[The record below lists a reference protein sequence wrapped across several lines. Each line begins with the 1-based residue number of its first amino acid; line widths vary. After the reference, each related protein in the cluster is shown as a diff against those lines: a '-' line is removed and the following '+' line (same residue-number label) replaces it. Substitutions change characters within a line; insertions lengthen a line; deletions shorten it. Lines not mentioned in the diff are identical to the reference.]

1 MHLELRLQRQPHLEE
16 FVAPYRASAGD
27 AAISIHRT
35 SRGAVDS
42 GLEFGP
48 ELYASS
54 GASAFA
60 GRDRAATDTGLRP
73 SLPGNAKEART
84 FRALIVTVVR
94 PQWCG
99 MCKATPN
106 GPQSTPECHQC
117 VYSSCPTRL
126 AARCPPVHS
135 DRPNSTGLTEGPLS
149 RRRTRGIFRNG
160 TVPSVGVKLPKVPSV
175 SICSVIEASSK
186 QSQKAAGGQLS
197 GSAPTCKLTEP
208 SSGEEVFTPPLS
220 WSPAA
225 GALTAIG
232 SMQVKILPMPGSLDT
247 RIAPPCA
254 PTIPA
259 AAESPSPRP
268 MNFVVKNGSKIRGL
282 IASSIPHPVSVT
294 RRKTYSPGGE
304 EEGSAGPAPAV
315 SVLMVSDPVQM
326 VTIPDPSPMASSA
339 LRYRLPISWRSL
351 IAVALHRRK

>member
-27 AAISIHRT
+27 TAISIHRK

-42 GLEFGP
+42 GLDLGP

-73 SLPGNAKEART
+73 SFPGHAKEART
-84 FRALIVTVVR
+84 FRALIVTVAR

-106 GPQSTPECHQC
+106 GSQSAPECHQC

-160 TVPSVGVKLPKVPSV
+160 TVTQRRCEAPKVPSV

-208 SSGEEVFTPPLS
+208 SSGEEVFTP
-220 WSPAA
+220 AA
-225 GALTAIG
+225 I
-232 SMQVKILPMPGSLDT
+232 MEPGSRRLDRNRKYASKNTTHAGLARYTNCSTVCTYDT
-247 RIAPPCA
+247 RCRGKSK
-254 PTIPA
+254 PA
-259 AAESPSPRP
+259 TDEFRCEERIKNPRP
-268 MNFVVKNGSKIRGL
+268 NCVFDTASCIGDPQENVFAGRRGRGGGWTGASGLRHKWSRIRC
-282 IASSIPHPVSVT
+282 
-294 RRKTYSPGGE
+294 K
-304 EEGSAGPAPAV
+304 
-315 SVLMVSDPVQM
+315 
-326 VTIPDPSPMASSA
+326 
-339 LRYRLPISWRSL
+339 
-351 IAVALHRRK
+351 